1 MQTRRIARADGFV
14 TFAVILETGDEA
26 MGCLKRFAI
35 ENRLDSA
42 SFSAIGAFERA
53 VLAFFD
59 WEQKAYLPIPVDEQ
73 TEVAALTGDIALGPD
88 GQPVV
93 HVHTVLGRRDGSAVA
108 GHLQK
113 GFVRP
118 TLEIMLTETP
128 GEFRKQVDAESGV
141 PLIRL

>member
-14 TFAVILETGDEA
+14 TFVIILETGDEA

-42 SFSAIGAFERA
+42 SLKAIGAFERA
-53 VLAFFD
+53 TLAFFD
-59 WEQKAYLPIPVDEQ
+59 WEQKAYLPILVDEQ

-93 HVHTVLGRRDGSAVA
+93 HVHAVLGRRDGSAVA
-108 GHLQK
+108 GHLQE

-118 TLEIMLTETP
+118 TLEVMLTETP
-128 GEFRKQVDAESGV
+128 GEFRKQVDTESGV